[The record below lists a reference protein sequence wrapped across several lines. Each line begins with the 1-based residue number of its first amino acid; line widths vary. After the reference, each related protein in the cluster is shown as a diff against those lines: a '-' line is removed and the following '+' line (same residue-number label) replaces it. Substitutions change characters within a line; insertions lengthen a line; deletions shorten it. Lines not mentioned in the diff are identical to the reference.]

1 LLKNCIKPKIIL
13 PTPIAMQKIE
23 ESLDKERWRLV
34 DLFQDLDK
42 NKDGKL
48 QESDF
53 QRECDRLGITEAML
67 EELLMAYG
75 NIHKKIKYKEL
86 ARGRTELSIDRR
98 NLLRGTSETYC
109 KYIILILFSL

>member
-1 LLKNCIKPKIIL
+1 MKPKIIL

-23 ESLDKERWRLV
+23 DSLEKEKWRLV

-42 NKDGKL
+42 NKDWKV

-53 QRECDRLGITEAML
+53 KREYSRLEITDAML
-67 EELLMAYG
+67 DELIMAYG
-75 NIHKKIKYKEL
+75 NIQKKIKYKEL

-98 NLLRGTSETYC
+98 NTIRGNKTKLL
-109 KYIILILFSL
+109 KYQ

>member
-1 LLKNCIKPKIIL
+1 
-13 PTPIAMQKIE
+13 MQKIE
-23 ESLDKERWRLV
+23 ESLDKEKWRLV

-48 QESDF
+48 QGSDF
-53 QRECDRLGITEAML
+53 KRDCERLGITDGML

-75 NIHKKIKYKEL
+75 NAHKKIKYKEL

-98 NLLRGTSETYC
+98 NLIRGLKNLNNCSQS
-109 KYIILILFSL
+109 KLITNS